1 MAGTACDIEKRS
13 FQALSEE
20 EKNRVEI
27 AKKNSA
33 ARRIKD
39 DAADLVSVLEEE
51 YPKGRFIDKSI
62 ITKKIQEIY
71 GKQSKNTELAILI
84 KGMMDANEMLAAY
97 LYEFTLEHVG
107 ENQNVGTG
115 IKRVI
120 DKNAPDIKSWMAS
133 TKGTKEEYYKKF
145 ATYKQVER
153 FLDLKKLPRGTL
165 KVIYREALKHGQFAD
180 MEDAGIIRKIK
191 ASLLNFD
198 GYLSYLYT
206 PAKRGL
212 KEVSGGFWA
221 MQRAVNTYANRV
233 SNRINRFTSPM
244 KDPKG
249 RTMYKGMNSIL
260 NRVEQLAYQ
269 ESISKT
275 GDFTLQQKYMAVFS
289 RYMSGR
295 IYFNGEEG
303 HPVLKDVNE
312 GELIIYPEWGQVTDE
327 KGNPVKIENSTDT
340 KYAFQN
346 PVLLSEYTPPN
357 RKKGE
362 WNINMDGK
370 RTEQFLNLA
379 KEAREIDDKVF
390 EYMQKE
396 MEAALKTIM
405 DELKLA
411 FPNMPENQL
420 NLIFFQDKTEFDLAG
435 KKVNLLD
442 NMTDEEVVL
451 VNQLKDSFSF
461 SLSDGFVIVNGAK
474 VEKKKNHWPTLFNKD
489 LYVGMLTD
497 MKDSFEAI
505 VKEFGDAVKSKLDS
519 EGNPMSKK
527 DIVRAKTILAEYTSK
542 LNTAESILLR
552 IDDYPVDLQH
562 NQIIALTRDN
572 KYFKR
577 ITNAYDLR
585 QARVDTGVY
594 FDYLKNVMTT
604 IERNRLSA
612 SLIKS
617 LRLSSQNN
625 SAHMHKAVSKASINL
640 FKVPFHSTDIYRQG
654 FFTRMFPQLS
664 TVEGINSILNWVPYR
679 NKTAQH
685 LNNTFRITA
694 SYLTGVLLSG
704 PHTTIQNRLDS
715 YRTVLQFGFKTNEDA
730 TKLLEDPDTRE
741 KIQSIIA
748 KSGITEFSDFFSK
761 SMINGIV
768 GQEIEAE
775 VSDAILTAM
784 MDYHDAK
791 IKVDKGSRSS
801 KEYNRIKKE
810 FLEKVNGA
818 LQSSESIM
826 NAQDYFNTMLPKE
839 DAKTRRA
846 RVKQDKR
853 LYFTNKL
860 VQFAI
865 EKEFVFKDAILFSSW
880 SGFKKWKELAKSKVP
895 KGYKNNIAGLY
906 IAYTKMFMGKDFTMS
921 GTEKFIRSLSF
932 VIGATRVA
940 NAGLIRD
947 DKEWWNYTDERD
959 IQKVIEAGRIY
970 SEKMNFGLST
980 QATGEYNYN
989 SLGNLMGKFKYWSQQ
1004 KFGNDVRLFQEAYTS
1019 VKSLESI
1026 KKGDLAFFSTSAKL
1040 IKRMV
1045 KSIRPGGSKVLR
1057 IANPEVYALRNF
1069 LFGQGLMTLAVDL
1082 AVMGLIPAGSM
1093 ARKFIY
1099 GATGI
1104 PGLRGWS
1111 SDLIT
1116 LTFSLPTMI
1125 IASLLGAD
1133 FDDEEDDRTL
1143 KYLLRKTH
1151 LGFLPVFT
1159 YDVIMGL
1166 IAMIA
1171 KGMEEGAEI
1180 LFETGSV
1187 FLGGNF
1193 PWVKPLRNVGK
1204 GVINGDIDEIS
1215 DVFE

>member
-1 MAGTACDIEKRS
+1 
-13 FQALSEE
+13 
-20 EKNRVEI
+20 
-27 AKKNSA
+27 
-33 ARRIKD
+33 
-39 DAADLVSVLEEE
+39 
-51 YPKGRFIDKSI
+51 
-62 ITKKIQEIY
+62 
-71 GKQSKNTELAILI
+71 
-84 KGMMDANEMLAAY
+84 
-97 LYEFTLEHVG
+97 
-107 ENQNVGTG
+107 
-115 IKRVI
+115 
-120 DKNAPDIKSWMAS
+120 
-133 TKGTKEEYYKKF
+133 
-145 ATYKQVER
+145 
-153 FLDLKKLPRGTL
+153 
-165 KVIYREALKHGQFAD
+165 
-180 MEDAGIIRKIK
+180 
-191 ASLLNFD
+191 
-198 GYLSYLYT
+198 
-206 PAKRGL
+206 
-212 KEVSGGFWA
+212 
-221 MQRAVNTYANRV
+221 
-233 SNRINRFTSPM
+233 
-244 KDPKG
+244 
-249 RTMYKGMNSIL
+249 
-260 NRVEQLAYQ
+260 
-269 ESISKT
+269 
-275 GDFTLQQKYMAVFS
+275 
-289 RYMSGR
+289 
-295 IYFNGEEG
+295 
-303 HPVLKDVNE
+303 
-312 GELIIYPEWGQVTDE
+312 
-327 KGNPVKIENSTDT
+327 
-340 KYAFQN
+340 
-346 PVLLSEYTPPN
+346 
-357 RKKGE
+357 
-362 WNINMDGK
+362 
-370 RTEQFLNLA
+370 
-379 KEAREIDDKVF
+379 
-390 EYMQKE
+390 
-396 MEAALKTIM
+396 M

-489 LYVGMLTD
+489 LYVGMLTN

-527 DIVRAKTILAEYTSK
+527 DMVRAKQILAEYTSK

-664 TVEGINSILNWVPYR
+664 TVEGINSILNWVVPGR

-685 LNNTFRITA
+685 LNNTFRIIA
-694 SYLTGVLLSG
+694 SYLTGVLLNG
-704 PHTTIQNRLDS
+704 PHTTIQNRLDNL
-715 YRTVLQFGFKTNEDA
+715 RTIMQFGFKARRDA
-730 TKLLEDPDTRE
+730 VKLLEDPDIRE
-741 KIQSIIA
+741 KIQAIVE
-748 KSGITEFSDFFSK
+748 KSGITEFSDFFSR

-768 GQEIEAE
+768 GQEIEAD
-775 VSDAILTAM
+775 VSDIILTAM

-791 IKVDKGSRSS
+791 MKVDKGSRSS

-810 FLEKVNGA
+810 FFEKVNDA
-818 LQSSESIM
+818 LQKSESIM

-846 RVKQDKR
+846 RVKQDKK

-865 EKEFVFKDAILFSSW
+865 EKEFVFKDAIFTSSW
-880 SGFKKWKELAKSKVP
+880 SGFKNWMKKMGNKLAKE
-895 KGYKNNIAGLY
+895 GRRDTARLY
-906 IAYTKMFMGKDFTMS
+906 IEYTKNFMGKDFTMS
-921 GTEKFIRSLSF
+921 GTEKFIRTLSF
-932 VIGATRVA
+932 VIGANRVV
-940 NAGLIRD
+940 NAGLVKE

-1019 VKSLESI
+1019 VKPLESI
-1026 KKGDLAFFSTSAKL
+1026 KKGKFAFLSTAPKLA
-1040 IKRMV
+1040 KRMF
-1045 KSIRPGGSKVLR
+1045 KGNRVLR
-1057 IANPEVYALRNF
+1057 IANPEVHALRNF
-1069 LFGQGLMTLAVDL
+1069 LLWQGLPTIAIDYAVL
-1082 AVMGLIPAGSM
+1082 GLIPAGSM
-1093 ARKFIY
+1093 MKKFLY
-1099 GATGI
+1099 TMTGI

-1111 SDLIT
+1111 SDLMT
-1116 LTFSLPTMI
+1116 LTFTLPSVI

-1133 FDDEEDDRTL
+1133 FDDEEDDRMV
-1143 KYLLRKTH
+1143 KYFVRKTQA
-1151 LGFLPVFT
+1151 GFLPVFSF
-1159 YDVIMGL
+1159 DVVTGL
-1166 IAMIA
+1166 LAMMT
-1171 KGMEEGAEI
+1171 KGIEEGAEI
-1180 LFETGSV
+1180 IFETGSV

-1193 PWVKPLRNVGK
+1193 PWVAPLKSVGK
-1204 GVINGDIDEIS
+1204 EVINGNIDEIS